1 MMATTKVIV
10 TLQCCNIDDDD
21 DDDDDDVCEQMSR
34 VSEGVHSLAPIGLF
48 LPLPPSL
55 PPCLDLILPGP
66 YRRSTNPPSLPI

>member
-10 TLQCCNIDDDD
+10 TLQCCNIDDD

-48 LPLPPSL
+48 LPLLALPPSL
-55 PPCLDLILPGP
+55 PGP
-66 YRRSTNPPSLPI
+66 YSAWPL